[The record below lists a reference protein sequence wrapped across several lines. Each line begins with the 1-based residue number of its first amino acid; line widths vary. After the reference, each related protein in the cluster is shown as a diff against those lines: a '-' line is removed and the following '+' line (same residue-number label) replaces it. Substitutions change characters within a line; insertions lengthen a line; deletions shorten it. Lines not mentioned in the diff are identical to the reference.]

1 MAGVAFG
8 EEVFD
13 QAHADV
19 VAHAVEFGVDG
30 GVVGF
35 AAGGGEGEVAAEG
48 GDDGAVGEGD
58 DFGVDFVDAGSFA
71 RRLRVSW
78 IAYCILCVISSRIG
92 LLTSILCAAVSQL
105 GYFYVAGAVII
116 AAHSSPTRAYLLDAM
131 VFYGVCT
138 LSCRAR
144 KRNSQLITC
153 KARQRRRRWIV

>member
-30 GVVGF
+30 GIVGF
-35 AAGGGEGEVAAEG
+35 AAGGGEAEVAAEG

-58 DFGVDFVDAGSFA
+58 DFGVDFVDAGSFG

-78 IAYCILCVISSRIG
+78 IAYCVCGFRRDRLAC
-92 LLTSILCAAVSQL
+92 LLPYSAQLSVSW
-105 GYFYVAGAVII
+105 
-116 AAHSSPTRAYLLDAM
+116 DASM
-131 VFYGVCT
+131 WPE
-138 LSCRAR
+138 R
-144 KRNSQLITC
+144 
-153 KARQRRRRWIV
+153 